1 MPRVLRIINR
11 FNLGGP
17 TYNVAY
23 LTKYLSPEYET
34 LLVGGAIENSEASS
48 EFILKKLGL
57 KYEIIPELKRSI
69 NPINDFIAY
78 QKIKKIIREFKPD
91 IVHTHAAKA
100 GTLGR
105 AAAFACKIPITVHTF
120 HGHVFHSYFGSLTT
134 FFYKI
139 IERKLASKTSAII
152 AISNKQQ
159 YELVTEY
166 KISSTKNTY
175 VIPLGFDLNRF
186 AENVVE
192 KRKDFREKYKLNRDE
207 IAIGIV
213 GRLVPVKNHSLFLYA
228 IKFVQEN
235 AKKKIRAFIIGDGQE
250 RMKLETLAIQ
260 LLIKDCVVF
269 TSWENEVDKIYPG
282 LDIVCLTSFNEGT
295 PVSLIEAQA
304 ANRPIVTTNV
314 GGVVNVV
321 DSTTTFLANDDQ
333 EFCSKL
339 FSLVE
344 DDNLRMSMSNK
355 GFDFVKSK
363 FTYSRLIHDMAR
375 LYSDLLK

>member
-159 YELVTEY
+159 YELVTEH